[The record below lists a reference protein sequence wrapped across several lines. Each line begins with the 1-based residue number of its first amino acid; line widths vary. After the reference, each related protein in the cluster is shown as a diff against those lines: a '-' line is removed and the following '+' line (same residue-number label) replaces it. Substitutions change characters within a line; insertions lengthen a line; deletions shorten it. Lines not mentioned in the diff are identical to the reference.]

1 MKLRNLL
8 LVMLGFLLLSPSPLF
23 SEGEAERAQVPG
35 PAHALDLSSLVR
47 EALERN
53 PEIEAARRA
62 VQAKRA
68 CVPQAALGI
77 NSASISRPQESATS
91 LRWRSS
97 AKLHRGLL
105 AKVTGTLI
113 IDGAGVEF
121 RPDKGSSIRW
131 PFVEIQTLY
140 IQARRITV
148 TGYEKRGRLRT
159 GTKQFRFDLGTDLPA
174 AVAAELVK
182 SVGRPVR
189 NGNPQPEASSIATLP
204 AHHRTGFGGTKSN
217 GILRFREEGIDYVTK
232 GDQDSRSWRWADIQT
247 ITNQD
252 RYHLIV
258 FGYRET
264 YSFDLKQPLPPGLYD
279 RLTDEV
285 YDHNVKDLRGSVK
298 AQPESSR

>member
-8 LVMLGFLLLSPSPLF
+8 LVMLGFLLLSPARLF
-23 SEGEAERAQVPG
+23 SESAAASAQVPG

-53 PEIEAARRA
+53 PEIEAARQA

-68 CVPQAALGI
+68 RVPQAALGI

-97 AKLHRGLL
+97 AKLHHGL
-105 AKVTGTLI
+105 AKVSGTLI

-148 TGYEKRGRLRT
+148 TGYEERGRLRP
-159 GTKQFRFDLGTDLPA
+159 GNKQFRFDLGTDLPP
-174 AVAAELVK
+174 AVAAELAK
-182 SVGRPVR
+182 NAGRPVR
-189 NGNPQPEASSIATLP
+189 NGNPQPEAPSIATLP

-217 GILRFREEGIDYVTK
+217 GILRFREEGIDYVTRSHK
-232 GDQDSRSWRWADIQT
+232 DSRSWRWADIQT

-298 AQPESSR
+298 TQPESSR